1 MDKSVLIVDD
11 DRSQRRLISG
21 VIRKSVNLQTA
32 EAENGRDAL
41 RILDKDEDNDTC
53 LVVLDI
59 DMPVMDGFETLDAIR
74 QNYPDLP
81 VIVLTGSD
89 NADVA
94 VQAMKKGAN
103 DFLTKPVENT
113 RLDVSARNTLK
124 MSLMNREIS
133 RLQRRS
139 AGGVRFSDLIGFE
152 SGLSANVKTG
162 HKAAACVLPVLIA
175 GETGTG
181 KEMFARAIHG
191 ESVRSTQPFVAVNC
205 GAIPEKLVES
215 TLFGHEK
222 GAFTGA
228 INKAPG
234 KFQEADGGTI
244 FLDEI
249 GELPLDAQV
258 TLLRVLQQQE
268 VEPVGAAKPVRIN
281 VRVISATNRDLAK
294 EVREGRFRE
303 DLFFRLN
310 VININLPPLRDRK
323 HDIPMLA
330 DYFIEQFCAAH
341 QSMPKKFSK
350 EAAEKLQ
357 SYNWPGN
364 VRELENIINRTMAL
378 SDNEML
384 ESADFSYIETQDKQS
399 KMPREGI
406 IVPVDA
412 KGRFKSLK
420 ELELEIMQ
428 MALEHHKGNMT
439 ETARVLGIAKSTL
452 YSKIESLAD
461 KKTA

>member
-1 MDKSVLIVDD
+1 MNKSVLIVDD
-11 DRSQRRLISG
+11 DRSQRRLIAN
-21 VIRKSVNLQTA
+21 VIRKSVDLQTT

-41 RILDKDEDNDTC
+41 RILGKDDENATC

-59 DMPVMDGFETLDAIR
+59 EMPVMNGFETLDIIK

-81 VIVLTGSD
+81 VIVLTGSGH
-89 NADVA
+89 ADDA
-94 VQAMKKGAN
+94 VLAMKKGAN
-103 DFLTKPVENT
+103 DFLTKPVEDT
-113 RLDVSARNTLK
+113 RLDVSARNALK

-139 AGGVRFSDLIGFE
+139 AGAVQFSDLIGFE
-152 SGLSANVKTG
+152 SGLSGNIKTG
-162 HKAAACVLPVLIA
+162 RKAAACVLPVLIT

-228 INKAPG
+228 VNKAAG

-258 TLLRVLQQQE
+258 KLLRVLQQQE
-268 VEPVGAAKPVRIN
+268 VEPVGAPRPVQIN
-281 VRVISATNRDLAK
+281 VRVISATNRDLVN

-310 VININLPPLRDRK
+310 VLNIDLPPLRQRA
-323 HDIPMLA
+323 HDIPALA
-330 DYFIEQFCAAH
+330 EYFAQQFCAAH
-341 QSMPKKFSK
+341 QSTSK
-350 EAAEKLQ
+350 AISAAAMKKLQ
-357 SYNWPGN
+357 SYAWPGN
-364 VRELENIINRTMAL
+364 VRELENAINRSMAL
-378 SDNEML
+378 SDSETL
-384 ESADFSYIETQDKQS
+384 EPADFSYITAMDSQTATE
-399 KMPREGI
+399 REGV
-406 IVPVDA
+406 IVPVRAD
-412 KGRFKSLK
+412 GSFKSLK
-420 ELELEIMQ
+420 ELELNIMQ